1 MESKTVHERLI
12 KTVTSALNAAGVYF
26 AQLFSGCSLGA
37 KASALGAEDRGFKSL
52 HPDFGFRS
60 GVLFVRGFNTCRFS
74 ATLASGVLIRPFFY
88 KGLAKAEASAAECL
102 LL

>member
-12 KTVTSALNAAGVYF
+12 KTVTSALNAAEVYF
-26 AQLFSGCSLGA
+26 VLLFSGCSLGA

>member
-52 HPDFGFRS
+52 HPEI
-60 GVLFVRGFNTCRFS
+60 LF
-74 ATLASGVLIRPFFY
+74 LAIYRLI
-88 KGLAKAEASAAECL
+88 KL
-102 LL
+102 LLVVDF